1 MGFPSPRTFLL
12 SGVPLL
18 VAVGCGFVPPLGD
31 DKALSIQRFIA
42 VPSEV
47 TQGAPTILSWDVEG
61 ADSVELDN
69 GLGLVPA
76 KGSRTVHPIASTTYR
91 LVAVA
96 GTSLATSS
104 LRVVVAPLA
113 PSPSPSPSPSPTPEP
128 SPTPAASPTPNPS
141 PSPSPPPA
149 G

>member
-1 MGFPSPRTFLL
+1 MRFPSGRVFIVSGLL
-12 SGVPLL
+12 LL
-18 VAVGCGFVPPLGD
+18 AAIGCGFVPPLGGE
-31 DKALSIQRFIA
+31 KGLAIQRFIA

-47 TQGAPTILSWDVEG
+47 AEGSPTMLSWDVEG
-61 ADSVELDN
+61 ADSVEVDN
-69 GLGLVPA
+69 GIGLVPA
-76 KGSRTVHPIASTTYR
+76 SGSRTVRPTATTTYR
-91 LVAVA
+91 LLAVA

-113 PSPSPSPSPSPTPEP
+113 PSPAPSPTPEP
-128 SPTPAASPTPNPS
+128 SPSPTPKPSTS